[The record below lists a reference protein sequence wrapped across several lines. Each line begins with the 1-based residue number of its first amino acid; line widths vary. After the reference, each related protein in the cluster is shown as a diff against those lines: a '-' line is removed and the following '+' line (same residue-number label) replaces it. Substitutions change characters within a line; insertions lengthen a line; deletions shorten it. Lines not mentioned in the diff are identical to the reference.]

1 MELTMREKE
10 MLIMFGDTNRANTH
24 TRLTIGCVN
33 MTDPISKAVACSL
46 RNKIYELPCDKWY
59 TWLYCRT
66 KEELSNLNGKGEAA

>member
-10 MLIMFGDTNRANTH
+10 MLVMFGDVNRVNTH
-24 TRLTIGCVN
+24 KRLGVGCAY
-33 MTDPISKAVACSL
+33 MTDPISKAAACSL

-66 KEELSNLNGKGEAA
+66 KEELSDLNGKGEAA